1 MSDTNNRRGII
12 AMLVAVAL
20 FTVMDACLKLLSPH
34 YPPMQM
40 AALRGLASLPLVAIW
55 VLASG
60 RAATLLRVRWRLHLF
75 RGLLGIAMMASFSWA
90 LRTLPLATAYSL
102 FFVAPLLITALS
114 GPLLGETVG
123 RSRWLAIAF
132 GLVGMLVALRPT
144 GEGLQLLPALAVLF
158 AASGYALS
166 AITVR
171 VLSRTDSTQAM
182 VFWLVLLLGAG
193 AGLAAAPHW
202 VAIAPEHGWTIL
214 ALSLCGTGGQIAI
227 TTAFSKGEASVIAP
241 LEYSALAWALGL
253 DLLLWQ
259 ALPDGMTMLG
269 AAIIIAAGV
278 FLIRREAA
286 PKAALPECSS

>member
-1 MSDTNNRRGII
+1 
-12 AMLVAVAL
+12 MLVAVAL

-34 YPPMQM
+34 YPPIQT
-40 AALRGLASLPLVAIW
+40 AALRGLASLPLVTVW

-75 RGLLGIAMMASFSWA
+75 RGVLGIAMMASFTYA

-102 FFVAPLLITALS
+102 FFIAPLLITALS
-114 GPLLGETVG
+114 GPMLGETVG
-123 RSRWLAIAF
+123 HSRWIAIAC
-132 GLVGMLVALRPT
+132 GLLGMLVVLRPT
-144 GEGLQLLPALAVLF
+144 GAGLQLLPALAVLF
-158 AASGYALS
+158 AATGYAFS

-171 VLSRTDSTQAM
+171 VLARTDSTQAM
-182 VFWLVLLLGAG
+182 VFWLMLLMGGGA
-193 AGLAAAPHW
+193 AVVAAPDW
-202 VAIAPEHGWTIL
+202 VRIAPEHWWIL
-214 ALSLCGTGGQIAI
+214 AALGLCGTGGQIAI

-259 ALPDGMTMLG
+259 ALPDGMTLLG
-269 AAIIIAAGV
+269 AAIIVAAGI

-286 PKAALPECSS
+286 PKPALPECSS